1 MARPVPDFDVT
12 VVIRV
17 CDDEEHVARALARV
31 ARHLRSL
38 KLRFEVLVADEGS
51 GDNTVAV
58 ATLMRPSVREL
69 EILHAE
75 PGEGCR
81 RACEQARGRAVVV
94 YDVRTDAPLSALG
107 FALERL
113 RGGADV
119 VAVGGRYLVF
129 RRTRTWRAFDALEG
143 RHSSADLERRFV
155 KRAQSLGLACELP
168 QQRPSWRIRT
178 GRWFATLVAAR
189 T

>member
-12 VVIRV
+12 VVVRV
-17 CDDEEHVARALARV
+17 CDDEERIGHALARI
-31 ARHLRSL
+31 ARHLRGL
-38 KLRFEVLVADEGS
+38 GARFELLVADEGS

-58 ATLMRPSVREL
+58 AAMMRPSVREL

-81 RACEQARGRAVVV
+81 RACERARGRAVVV
-94 YDVRTDAPLSALG
+94 YDVRSQPPLSALG

-119 VAVGGRYLVF
+119 VGVGGRYLVF
-129 RRTRTWRAFDALEG
+129 RRVRAWRAFDALDG
-143 RHSSADLERRFV
+143 RSSTADLERRFL
-155 KRAQSLGLACELP
+155 KRATSLGLACETP
-168 QQRPSWRIRT
+168 HARPSWRTRT

>member
-17 CDDEEHVARALARV
+17 HDDEDHVARVLGRV

-58 ATLMRPSVREL
+58 ATMMRPSVREL
-69 EILHAE
+69 EILHAD

-81 RACEQARGRAVVV
+81 RACERARGRAIVV

>member
-17 CDDEEHVARALARV
+17 CDDEDRIGHALAKL
-31 ARHLRSL
+31 ARHLRGL
-38 KLRFEVLVADEGS
+38 GARFELLVADEGS

-58 ATLMRPSVREL
+58 ATMMRPSVREL

-81 RACEQARGRAVVV
+81 LACERARGRAIVI
-94 YDVRTDAPLSALG
+94 YDVRSQAPLSALG

-113 RGGADV
+113 RSGADV
-119 VAVGGRYLVF
+119 VTVGGRYLVF
-129 RRTRTWRAFDALEG
+129 RRTRAWRAFDGLEG
-143 RHSSADLERRFV
+143 RYSTAELERRFV
-155 KRAQSLGLACELP
+155 KRATALGLSCEAP

-189 T
+189 S